1 MTVKRLTVEVKDAII
16 VGICNTGFRKDD
28 CGSDGDF
35 KVVVPIIRQLS
46 LNLTHVCAGKLISPY
61 G

>member
-16 VGICNTGFRKDD
+16 VGIRNTGCRKDG
-28 CGSDGDF
+28 CGSVGDF
-35 KVVVPIIRQLS
+35 KAVGPIIRQLN
-46 LNLTHVCAGKLISPY
+46 LNLTHVCAGKLISPD